1 MTPNTKKQISGL
13 NIDPTLPLM
22 IFDADEVLVHFAE
35 PFSNYLKKHNHRL
48 HLTGYRLDN
57 AIKKSE
63 TNDVADPE
71 TAKDLVWGFI
81 NEETKNQP

>member
-35 PFSNYLKKHNHRL
+35 PFANYLKKTDFRSKRYDLRL
-48 HLTGYRLDN
+48 N
-57 AIKKSE
+57 AF
-63 TNDVADPE
+63 
-71 TAKDLVWGFI
+71 L
-81 NEETKNQP
+81 